1 MMSDEQLLDL
11 WDICSDFVDVKQK
24 QDLATKFVHWAVD
37 NGVEE
42 QTLYQAGD
50 QDPYLLEA
58 VNEVYGDEHME
69 DESEY
74 DEYDD
79 HERDDW

>member
-11 WDICSDFVDVKQK
+11 WDICSDFDVKQK

-42 QTLYQAGD
+42 QTLYPAGD
-50 QDPYLLEA
+50 SRPLSFRS
-58 VNEVYGDEHME
+58 
-69 DESEY
+69 SE
-74 DEYDD
+74 
-79 HERDDW
+79 